1 MRQPSD
7 YRYDSSDPFG
17 STAGRRYPH
26 TGSDYF
32 APTGSPVYAIA
43 NGVINHVGETSYN
56 GKTVMQSIDG
66 HGLNA
71 AYLHLSNNGVVGD
84 GQRVSEGQ
92 IIGYSGN
99 SGSNSLGPHLH
110 LTISDGAAYD
120 GLGNK
125 IDPYAFIASN
135 GGSASGGALAVD
147 GEFGPAT
154 KRALQAAIGTTP
166 DGVWGPASIRALQ
179 GFLGVAQDG
188 DFGPISTRALQGFL
202 GVAQDGDWGRQTT
215 RAIQE
220 RLNAGTFTKPAPA
233 PVPAPAPAPAEPT
246 PVAPETPATPTE
258 EVKPTP
264 TKKPTRKPA
273 KKPVKEQQVPE
284 KTYAVTAEQWKLIE
298 EKQAAL
304 EAKAS
309 GTEDDLSQYD
319 LVSVH
324 FWNYSGERIIK
335 TFAMTF
341 ASMLSTTG
349 AVVVTNPSTA
359 NVFSE
364 IGWWYILSVSG
375 VSALTSLLVALS
387 SFKNITTLKK
397 KK

>member
-1 MRQPSD
+1 V
-7 YRYDSSDPFG
+7 
-17 STAGRRYPH
+17 T
-26 TGSDYF
+26 
-32 APTGSPVYAIA
+32 
-43 NGVINHVGETSYN
+43 
-56 GKTVMQSIDG
+56 
-66 HGLNA
+66 
-71 AYLHLSNNGVVGD
+71 
-84 GQRVSEGQ
+84 
-92 IIGYSGN
+92 
-99 SGSNSLGPHLH
+99 
-110 LTISDGAAYD
+110 
-120 GLGNK
+120 
-125 IDPYAFIASN
+125 
-135 GGSASGGALAVD
+135 
-147 GEFGPAT
+147 
-154 KRALQAAIGTTP
+154 
-166 DGVWGPASIRALQ
+166 
-179 GFLGVAQDG
+179 
-188 DFGPISTRALQGFL
+188 
-202 GVAQDGDWGRQTT
+202 QDGDWGRQTT

-220 RLNAGTFTKPAPA
+220 RLNAGTFSK
-233 PVPAPAPAPAEPT
+233 PAPAPAPAPAPVTPEVAPEPAKPAEPT
-246 PVAPETPATPTE
+246 PTPEPE
-258 EVKPTP
+258 K
-264 TKKPTRKPA
+264 KPA
-273 KKPVKEQQVPE
+273 KKPVKKTVKKTVENKVPE

-304 EAKAS
+304 EAGAQ

-324 FWNYSGERIIK
+324 FWNYSGERVIK